1 MSVTTESLISDL
13 LKRNYRDV
21 MVDSIYQDTTLF
33 DLIPVFNGDVSG
45 EDVRYAVELTRSH
58 GGGARSAG

>member
-1 MSVTTESLISDL
+1 MSVTTQSLVSDL

-45 EDVRYAVELTRSH
+45 EDVR
-58 GGGARSAG
+58 